1 MDFKLQM
8 GILLAIIGVYLSIF
22 FYMWPY
28 VVKCITTGYLFY
40 VWGGVSVGIFF
51 VFFSSC
57 DKYLY

>member
-8 GILLAIIGVYLSIF
+8 GILLAVIGVHLSIF

-40 VWGGVSVGIFF
+40 VWGGVSVGLFF
-51 VFFSSC
+51 SC